1 MWFILKGKFFYFNE
15 AMATYRTKWMNYL
28 LKHHFLES
36 YLIVWIFFEAY
47 NKFTKHKSFLIQYM
61 KNGEMYLLCG
71 LVIILLVWKEIFY
84 KSMKLAKCI
93 RTFLVIHDRMDK
105 FNYANG

>member
-36 YLIVWIFFEAY
+36 YLIVW
-47 NKFTKHKSFLIQYM
+47 
-61 KNGEMYLLCG
+61 
-71 LVIILLVWKEIFY
+71 
-84 KSMKLAKCI
+84 
-93 RTFLVIHDRMDK
+93 
-105 FNYANG
+105 